1 MLSCRVD
8 IQSLLRDRER
18 AHKDKN
24 NTTVVTSGSVDE
36 HGVLRTETVTT
47 TAATATTGTTTSSSN
62 SVGSVV
68 AALSPTRRQSDDN
81 LFTAI
86 GNFGKSIG
94 TMFTQRG

>member
-1 MLSCRVD
+1 MMSCRVD

-18 AHKDKN
+18 AHKDKS

-47 TAATATTGTTTSSSN
+47 ATTGTSTASHSN
-62 SVGSVV
+62 GVGNAVV
-68 AALSPTRRQSDDN
+68 AALSPTRRKSDDN
-81 LFTAI
+81 LLTAI
-86 GNFGKSIG
+86 GNLGKSIG